1 MELRL
6 AHIDSTSSPLPAG
19 EGGAKRR
26 VRGEVSRGNFGFV
39 TYSVEIEGEAPLIFI
54 AEAVDD

>member
-6 AHIDSTSSPLPAG
+6 AHIETTQHPEA
-19 EGGAKRR
+19 GAKRR
-26 VRGEVSRGNFGFV
+26 VMGEVSRGRFFFV
-39 TYSVEIEGEAPLIFI
+39 TYAVEIEGEAPLIFV

>member
-6 AHIDSTSSPLPAG
+6 AEIKHG
-19 EGGAKRR
+19 EQTFLSAPRARADKNVCTPR
-26 VRGEVSRGNFGFV
+26 FLFV
-39 TYSVEIEGEAPLIFI
+39 TYAVEIEGEAPLIFI

>member
-6 AHIDSTSSPLPAG
+6 AEIKYG
-19 EGGAKRR
+19 EQTFLSARH
-26 VRGEVSRGNFGFV
+26 SRNADKNVCAPRFGFV
-39 TYSVEIEGEAPLIFI
+39 TYAVEIEGEAPLIFI

>member
-6 AHIDSTSSPLPAG
+6 AEIKYGEQAILSP
-19 EGGAKRR
+19 RR
-26 VRGEVSRGNFGFV
+26 SRRADMNVCDPRFLFV
-39 TYSVEIEGEAPLIFI
+39 TYAVEIEGEAPLIFI

>member
-6 AHIDSTSSPLPAG
+6 AHIESTEIARPTPRALP
-19 EGGAKRR
+19 RR
-26 VRGEVSRGNFGFV
+26 AETPFVFV
-39 TYSVEIEGEAPLIFI
+39 TYAVEIEGEAPLIFI

>member
-6 AHIDSTSSPLPAG
+6 AHVETTQFRLPA
-19 EGGAKRR
+19 EDDVRR
-26 VRGEVSRGNFGFV
+26 GFLFV
-39 TYSVEIEGEAPLIFI
+39 TYAVEIEGEAPLICI